1 MPLEMFTMPPQLQQL
16 VLILMLL
23 KIQLTNLLI
32 MQVNGL
38 EQSLMPLEISQKVLI
53 SKEPETPQ
61 ETSSNKLILKE
72 PETPQET
79 SSNKLILK
87 EPETPQET
95 SSNKQISKALETPQE
110 TSSNKQIS
118 KVQETLPVIFLR
130 MLILV
135 KELVIQLKILIQR
148 VQEMPLATFSRM
160 LILVKEP
167 ANLLKEL
174 ENELVI
180 QQKTSIQVLSPRSLE
195 ELLKSFKI
203 NWGTLTS
210 VKLLITSKK
219 LLEFDDCLEQRS
231 F

>member
-23 KIQLTNLLI
+23 KIQLINLLI

-38 EQSLMPLEISQKVLI
+38 DKSLMPPEISQKVLI
-53 SKEPETPQ
+53 SKEPEMPQ
-61 ETSSNKLILKE
+61 ETSSNKSIL
-72 PETPQET
+72 
-79 SSNKLILK
+79 
-87 EPETPQET
+87 
-95 SSNKQISKALETPQE
+95 KALETPQE

-160 LILVKEP
+160 LILVKES

-180 QQKTSIQVLSPRSLE
+180 QRKTSIQVLSPKSLE

-219 LLEFDDCLEQRS
+219 LLDCDDCLEQRKL

>member
-23 KIQLTNLLI
+23 KIQLINLLI

-38 EQSLMPLEISQKVLI
+38 DKSLMPPEISQKVLI
-53 SKEPETPQ
+53 
-61 ETSSNKLILKE
+61 LKE
-72 PETPQET
+72 P
-79 SSNKLILK
+79 
-87 EPETPQET
+87 
-95 SSNKQISKALETPQE
+95 ETPQE

-160 LILVKEP
+160 LILVKES

-180 QQKTSIQVLSPRSLE
+180 QRKTSIQVLSPKSLE

-203 NWGTLTS
+203 NWGTLIS

-219 LLEFDDCLEQRS
+219 LLVCDDCLEQRKL

>member
-38 EQSLMPLEISQKVLI
+38 DKSLMPPEISQKVLI
-53 SKEPETPQ
+53 SKELEMPL

-72 PETPQET
+72 PEMPQET
-79 SSNKLILK
+79 SSNKSILK
-87 EPETPQET
+87 EP
-95 SSNKQISKALETPQE
+95 ETPQE

-180 QQKTSIQVLSPRSLE
+180 QRKTSIQVLSPKSLE

-219 LLEFDDCLEQRS
+219 LLDCDDCLEQRKL

>member
-53 SKEPETPQ
+53 SKEPEM
-61 ETSSNKLILKE
+61 
-72 PETPQET
+72 PQET

-95 SSNKQISKALETPQE
+95 SSNKQIQKALETPQE

-195 ELLKSFKI
+195 ELLK
-203 NWGTLTS
+203 
-210 VKLLITSKK
+210 
-219 LLEFDDCLEQRS
+219 
-231 F
+231 

>member
-38 EQSLMPLEISQKVLI
+38 DKSLMPPEISQKVLI
-53 SKEPETPQ
+53 SKELETPQ

-72 PETPQET
+72 PEMPQET
-79 SSNKLILK
+79 SSNKSILK
-87 EPETPQET
+87 EPET
-95 SSNKQISKALETPQE
+95 LQE

-180 QQKTSIQVLSPRSLE
+180 QRKTSIQVLSPKSLE

-219 LLEFDDCLEQRS
+219 LLDCDDCLEQRKL

>member
-53 SKEPETPQ
+53 SKEPEM
-61 ETSSNKLILKE
+61 
-72 PETPQET
+72 PQET

-95 SSNKQISKALETPQE
+95 SSNKQIQKALETPQE

-180 QQKTSIQVLSPRSLE
+180 QQRTSIQVLSPKSLE

-219 LLEFDDCLEQRS
+219 LLDCDDCLEQRS

>member
-53 SKEPETPQ
+53 SKEPEMPQ

-72 PETPQET
+72 PETPQE
-79 SSNKLILK
+79 I
-87 EPETPQET
+87 
-95 SSNKQISKALETPQE
+95 SSNKQIQKALETPQE

>member
-38 EQSLMPLEISQKVLI
+38 DKSLMPLEISQKVLI
-53 SKEPETPQ
+53 SKELEMPL

-72 PETPQET
+72 PEMPQET
-79 SSNKLILK
+79 SSNKSILK
-87 EPETPQET
+87 EP
-95 SSNKQISKALETPQE
+95 ETPQE

-180 QQKTSIQVLSPRSLE
+180 QRKTSIQVLSPKNLE

-219 LLEFDDCLEQRS
+219 LLDCDDCLEQRKL

>member
-1 MPLEMFTMPPQLQQL
+1 MPLEMFTMPPQLQRL

-79 SSNKLILK
+79 SSNKL
-87 EPETPQET
+87 
-95 SSNKQISKALETPQE
+95 
-110 TSSNKQIS
+110 IS

-219 LLEFDDCLEQRS
+219 LLEFDDCLEQRKL

>member
-79 SSNKLILK
+79 SSNK
-87 EPETPQET
+87 
-95 SSNKQISKALETPQE
+95 QIQKALETPQE

-219 LLEFDDCLEQRS
+219 LLDCDDCLEQRS

>member
-38 EQSLMPLEISQKVLI
+38 DKSLMPPEISQKVLI
-53 SKEPETPQ
+53 SKELETPQ

-72 PETPQET
+72 PEMPQET
-79 SSNKLILK
+79 SSNKSILK
-87 EPETPQET
+87 EP
-95 SSNKQISKALETPQE
+95 ETPQE

-135 KELVIQLKILIQR
+135 KELVIQLIILIQR

-180 QQKTSIQVLSPRSLE
+180 QRKTSIQVLSPKSLE

-219 LLEFDDCLEQRS
+219 LLDCDDCLEQRKL

>member
-79 SSNKLILK
+79 SSNK
-87 EPETPQET
+87 
-95 SSNKQISKALETPQE
+95 QIQKALETPQE

>member
-23 KIQLTNLLI
+23 KIQLINLLI

-38 EQSLMPLEISQKVLI
+38 DKSLMPPEISQKVLI
-53 SKEPETPQ
+53 SKEPEMPQ
-61 ETSSNKLILKE
+61 ETSSNKSIL
-72 PETPQET
+72 
-79 SSNKLILK
+79 
-87 EPETPQET
+87 
-95 SSNKQISKALETPQE
+95 KALETPQE

-160 LILVKEP
+160 LILVKES

-180 QQKTSIQVLSPRSLE
+180 QRKTSIQVLSPKSLE

-203 NWGTLTS
+203 NWGTLIS

-219 LLEFDDCLEQRS
+219 LLVCDDCLEQRKL